1 MAVRLTNPLR
11 LLGWN
16 RETRRA
22 VNSECRRILGF
33 SLEEGS
39 PIFEPNS
46 SASSLIV
53 GATGGGKTTCVSIP
67 AIMSMLS
74 EIARAL
80 LINDVKDGEMAW
92 QIARMCR
99 KYGRKFAVIDDSH
112 VLGADYPY
120 RISINPFGGIVSAYK
135 TQNPDLQFIIE
146 NAVHTLIEEPVGDAK
161 NKFFRDGPRGFLTFG
176 IRALL
181 ERKAELATPG
191 ALASLIADRDTWNA
205 IVDQEAEDGTPLMRM
220 LAGQIK
226 ELKEFDPEHYSMHML
241 SALTAL
247 SSFQLGSPLHE
258 AGRAEEI
265 THEELIRDGWVVCI
279 VQSQRNAGRLGAY
292 YGLHILSFMN
302 AQMSGD
308 VGKADY
314 ILDEFCAAPLK
325 PVIRQLTTIRAYG
338 GRFILI
344 AQSRA
349 DIQNQYGEKETAMLE
364 ENCTVKQYLKFSNFE
379 EAERISKS
387 IGEVESL
394 QQSLGFSSDKPEFSG
409 NFSTGRERIFTAE
422 ELLRLPPDQQILH
435 IAGVGFVH
443 CKKVRQNEIAPYCFD
458 LDVNPLEG
466 GILEPDPK
474 VTLAVPKGTDQ

>member
-1 MAVRLTNPLR
+1 MFGFFTQTHRRMLNRKDRRQENARARR
-11 LLGWN
+11 LLG
-16 RETRRA
+16 RTIKTGEPIYE
-22 VNSECRRILGF
+22 S
-33 SLEEGS
+33 GS
-39 PIFEPNS
+39 G
-46 SASSLIV
+46 ASSLV
-53 GATGGGKTTCVSIP
+53 LGATGGGKTTSVSVP

-74 EIARAL
+74 DTQRAII
-80 LINDVKDGEMAW
+80 INDVKDGEIAA

-99 KYGRKFAVIDDSH
+99 KHGRKFAVIDDSH
-112 VLGADYPY
+112 VLGADYPF

-135 TQNPDLQFIIE
+135 TQSPDLQFIID
-146 NAVHTLIEEPVGDAK
+146 NAVHTLIEEPLGDAK
-161 NKFFRDGPRGFLTFG
+161 NKFFRDGPRGLLTFG

-191 ALASLIADRDTWNA
+191 ALASLIADREIWNA
-205 IVDQEAEDGTPLMRM
+205 IVDQEAEDGTQLMQM
-220 LAGQIK
+220 LTGQIQ
-226 ELKEFDPEHYSMHML
+226 ELKEFDPEHYSQHIL
-241 SALTAL
+241 AAQTSL

-258 AGRAEEI
+258 AGHDEEI
-265 THEELIRDGWVVCI
+265 THKELIADGWVICL
-279 VQSQRNAGRLGAY
+279 VQSQRNAARLGAY
-292 YGLHILSFMN
+292 YGLHILSFMT
-302 AQMSGD
+302 AQMSGNI
-308 VGKADY
+308 GKADY

-325 PVIRQLTTIRAYG
+325 PVVRQLTTIRAYG

-364 ENCTVKQYLKFSNFE
+364 ENCTVKQYLKFSNYE
-379 EAERISKS
+379 EAARISKS

-422 ELLRLPPDQQILH
+422 ELLRLAPDEQILH
-435 IAGVGFVH
+435 ISGVGFVH

-466 GILEPDPK
+466 GTLTPDPK
-474 VTLAVPKGTDQ
+474 VTLPTPSGGGK

>member
-1 MAVRLTNPLR
+1 MFGFFNRRHNQALNRNARRKEIAKVRR
-11 LLGWN
+11 LLG
-16 RETRRA
+16 RTIRTDA
-22 VNSECRRILGF
+22 A
-33 SLEEGS
+33 
-39 PIFEPNS
+39 IFEPNA
-46 SASSLIV
+46 SASSLV
-53 GATGGGKTTCVSIP
+53 LGATGGGKTTCVSIP

-74 EIARAL
+74 DTTRAL
-80 LINDVKDGEMAW
+80 NINDVKDGEIAW
-92 QIARMCR
+92 QVASMCR
-99 KYGRKFAVIDDSH
+99 KYGRKFGVIDDSY

-135 TQNPDLQFIIE
+135 SRNPDLQFIID
-146 NAVHTLIEEPVGDAK
+146 NAVHTLIDEPVGDAK

-181 ERKAELATPG
+181 ERQAELATPG
-191 ALASLIADRDTWNA
+191 ALASLIADRQMWNA
-205 IVDQEAEDGTPLMRM
+205 VVDQEAEDGSPLMQM

-226 ELKEFDPEHYSMHML
+226 ELRELDPEHYSQHML
-241 SALTAL
+241 AAQTSL

-279 VQSQRNAGRLGAY
+279 VQSQRNAARLGAY
-292 YGLHILSFMN
+292 YGLHILSFMA
-302 AQMSGD
+302 AQMSGN

-379 EAERISKS
+379 EAERLSRA
-387 IGEVESL
+387 IGEVDNL

-409 NFSTGRERIFTAE
+409 NFSTGRERLFSAE
-422 ELLRLPPDQQILH
+422 ELMRLPPGEQILH

-443 CKKVRQNEIAPYCFD
+443 CQKVSQQHIAPYCFD

-466 GILEPDPK
+466 GILAPDPK
-474 VTLAVPKGTDQ
+474 VTLPTPRGEGE